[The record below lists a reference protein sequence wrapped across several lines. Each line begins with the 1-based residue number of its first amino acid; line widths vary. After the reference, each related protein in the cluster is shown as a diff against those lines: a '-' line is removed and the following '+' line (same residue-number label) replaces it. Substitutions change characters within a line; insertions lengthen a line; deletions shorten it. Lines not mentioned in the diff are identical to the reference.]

1 MSDPLH
7 ICHVNLARGFRGGER
22 QTQLLIEQ
30 LAAHDITQTLVCRQ
44 DSPLRQALSDVEGL
58 TLVDAH
64 QMWVGH
70 KHTPEVD
77 LVHAHEA
84 RAVHWAWWHSKLRRT
99 PYLLTRR
106 VPQPIKDKWFNRRT
120 YGSAAT
126 AVAISSP
133 IEAHLQARHW
143 CPVTRIPSALSH
155 FTRSTTVVETL
166 KNRFEGRYVVG
177 HVGALVDRH
186 KGQRLI
192 IEAAR
197 RLADTHPDI
206 VFLLLGSGE
215 DEARLKRDS
224 EGLDNVI
231 WEGFQSNVGD
241 YLAAM
246 DLFVFPSRNEG
257 LGSTLLDVMDAEVP
271 IIASDV
277 DGIPDIV
284 VNEESG
290 VLIPPNDSNALHDA
304 IVALKDDPARGAR
317 LTRGACQRL
326 ESFTPEAMASRYR
339 TLYAQLIEG
348 KAP

>member
-1 MSDPLH
+1 MH
-7 ICHVNLARGFRGGER
+7 ICHVNLARNFRGGER

-30 LAAHDITQTLVCRQ
+30 LAAHDIVQTLVCRQ
-44 DSPLRQALSDVEGL
+44 DSPLRQALSGIEGL
-58 TLVDAH
+58 GMVAAD
-64 QMWVGH
+64 QMWAGH
-70 KHTPEVD
+70 KHVPDVD

-99 PYLLTRR
+99 PYVLTRR
-106 VPQPIKDKWFNRRT
+106 VPQPVKNKWFNRQT
-120 YGSAAT
+120 YRGAAT

-133 IEAHLQARHW
+133 IEAHLEARHW
-143 CPVTRIPSALSH
+143 CPVMRIPSALSH
-155 FTRSTTVVETL
+155 FTRNATVVETL
-166 KNRFEGRYVVG
+166 RQRFEGRYVIG

-192 IEAAR
+192 IDVAR
-197 RLADTHPDI
+197 RLADTHPDV

-215 DEARLKRDS
+215 DEERLKRES

-284 VNEESG
+284 IDNESG
-290 VLIPPNDSNALHDA
+290 VLIPPNDSDALHDA
-304 IVALKDDPARGAR
+304 VLALKGDPARGAC

-326 ESFTPEAMASRYR
+326 EAFTPEAMASHYR
-339 TLYAQLIEG
+339 TLYARLLG
-348 KAP
+348 TDTA

>member
-1 MSDPLH
+1 MH

-30 LAAHDITQTLVCRQ
+30 LTAHDITQTLVCRQ
-44 DSPLRQALSDVEGL
+44 DSPLRQALSH
-58 TLVDAH
+58 VDDLGIVTAD
-64 QMWVGH
+64 QMWAGH
-70 KHTPEVD
+70 RRMPPVD

-84 RAVHWAWWHSKLRRT
+84 RAVHWAWLHARLNDT
-99 PYLLTRR
+99 PYILTRR
-106 VPQPIKDKWFNRRT
+106 VPQPVRDKWFNRRT
-120 YGSAAT
+120 YRGAAT

-133 IEAHLQARHW
+133 IEAHLKARHW

-155 FTRSTTVVETL
+155 FTRNRTVVETL
-166 KNRFEGRYVVG
+166 KQRFEGRYVIG

-186 KGQRLI
+186 KGQSLI

-206 VFLLLGSGE
+206 VFLMLGSGE
-215 DEARLKRDS
+215 DEARFKRES

-271 IIASDV
+271 IIASRV

-284 VNEESG
+284 IDDDSG
-290 VLIPPNDSNALHDA
+290 VLIPPNDASALHDA
-304 IVALKDDPARGAR
+304 VLALKEDPARGAR

-326 ESFTPEAMASRYR
+326 EAFTPEAMGSHYR
-339 TLYAQLIEG
+339 SLYARLL
-348 KAP
+348 KADPV